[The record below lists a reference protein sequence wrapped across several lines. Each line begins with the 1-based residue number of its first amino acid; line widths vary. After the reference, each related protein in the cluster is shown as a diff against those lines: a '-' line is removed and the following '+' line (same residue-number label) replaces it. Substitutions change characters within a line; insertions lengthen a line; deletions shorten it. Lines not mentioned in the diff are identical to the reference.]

1 MVAGQPSVDGGV
13 DDAVQ
18 AHGERVDVL
27 HLPVLALRDE
37 RAQLQVLVLDHL
49 DGVLQR
55 ADLHLFRER
64 VEKEEQR
71 RWRRVRSQSD
81 DGDDGDNVIW
91 SRCGSADCVVCLTCV
106 CKTESK
112 LSFFISRLVA
122 QRLAVSYYI

>member
-18 AHGERVDVL
+18 AHCERVDVL

-55 ADLHLFRER
+55 AHLHLYSGDGGEG
-64 VEKEEQR
+64 EGEE
-71 RWRRVRSQSD
+71 VPPSE
-81 DGDDGDNVIW
+81 I
-91 SRCGSADCVVCLTCV
+91 T
-106 CKTESK
+106 
-112 LSFFISRLVA
+112 I
-122 QRLAVSYYI
+122 